1 MYHDQ
6 SPNLSDIKFEIV
18 KEEENDDASEY
29 NNKDHMSQMRNGY
42 RNANDLDQND
52 FSKIEDVS
60 LNNGNL
66 KKMAIQ
72 KRDTKRIRTNAKY
85 KCIDEASEDE
95 NEPGKDMNDDDQGL
109 SSKEQEFRETI
120 LKHESK
126 QLIVV

>member
-1 MYHDQ
+1 MYYEQ

-18 KEEENDDASEY
+18 KDEENDDASDY
-29 NNKDHMSQMRNGY
+29 NKDQLSQMRHGY
-42 RNANDLDQND
+42 HNANDLDQND
-52 FSKIEDVS
+52 FSKIDDVS

-72 KRDTKRIRTNAKY
+72 KRDTKRIKTNAKY
-85 KCIDEASEDE
+85 KCIDEASEYE
-95 NEPGKDMNDDDQGL
+95 NEPGKDMNDDEQGL

-126 QLIVV
+126 CIGLV